1 MKVELYAHKSRV
13 QQNNEI
19 LAKIREE
26 WVARNGDNRV
36 HQMPMPP
43 QQVLD
48 ERRPD
53 FPLKKFEG
61 HGTVL
66 GWATEGDSSEVY
78 PVGIILRDNGDI
90 ESWPVNQIEVNVDA
104 TV

>member
-1 MKVELYAHKSRV
+1 MRVELYAHKSRI

-19 LAKIREE
+19 LQALRAE
-26 WVARNGDNRV
+26 WAERNGDNRV

-43 QQVLD
+43 QHVLD
-48 ERRPD
+48 EKRPD
-53 FPLKKFEG
+53 FPLKKLEG
-61 HGTVL
+61 TGTVL